1 MVEFEIAL
9 TSIITAY
16 IALFVVMDPFTSV
29 PVFLTLT
36 KKFTQ
41 QKKREAANIAAVVAT
56 GVLLGFLFVGPLV
69 LQFMGIRLES
79 FEIGGGI
86 LMLLISLSF
95 ALGINMGKTEEA
107 PVEAVIIGVPLL
119 AGPGTMLT
127 SILLANTI
135 GFYNV
140 LIAGILTCITS
151 YLILLA
157 STPVYKII
165 GKNGLEIMSR
175 VMGVLLAAFAVEFIR
190 KGFGM

>member
-1 MVEFEIAL
+1 MVEFEIA
-9 TSIITAY
+9 SIITAF
-16 IALFVVMDPFTSV
+16 IALFVVMDPFSSV
-29 PVFLTLT
+29 PVFLSLT
-36 KKFTQ
+36 RKFTP

-56 GVLLGFLFVGPLV
+56 GVLLGFLFVGPVV

-95 ALGINMGKTEEA
+95 ALGIKIGKTEDA

-127 SILLANTI
+127 TILLSNTL

-140 LIAGILTCITS
+140 LVAGVLTCLTS

-175 VMGVLLAAFAVEFIR
+175 VMGVLLAGFAVEFIR
-190 KGFGM
+190 KGFGL